1 MCVDA
6 LALCRSPC
14 SRLQTHGNL
23 SHCDQQQNPCSSPST
38 DDRYDG
44 WHQQI
49 IFGGYVS
56 AIFCAVW
63 DWPKS
68 NSHSFVFVWPGFA
81 GSHCPSCW
89 PIMFVR
95 HCRLI
100 CARQWQTQMM
110 HPNANDLWRQKR
122 NVTKDTGDSW
132 GWRAKNWK
140 MKTNGEDLQANHSFD
155 LYKNWTKYTPPIKVT
170 NTHTH
175 YLRHSTHA
183 PNEEQ
188 RKICTYITML
198 TT

>member
-81 GSHCPSCW
+81 GLHCPSCW

-140 MKTNGEDLQANHSFD
+140 NEDKWGGSASEPQFRSVQELN
-155 LYKNWTKYTPPIKVT
+155 KVHT
-170 NTHTH
+170 THQSNKHTHTH
-175 YLRHSTHA
+175 T
-183 PNEEQ
+183 
-188 RKICTYITML
+188 ICGIPHMHRMRSNAKYAHI
-198 TT
+198 